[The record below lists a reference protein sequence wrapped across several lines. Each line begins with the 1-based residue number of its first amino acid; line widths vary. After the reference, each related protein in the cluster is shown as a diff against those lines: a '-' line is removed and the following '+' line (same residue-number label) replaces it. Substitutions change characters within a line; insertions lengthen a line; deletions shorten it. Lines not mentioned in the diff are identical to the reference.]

1 MIHMKE
7 VSKKLGYN
15 LVVMGNEE
23 AIVTGGYTGDLLSDV
38 MGNGEEGEILI
49 TIQAH
54 KNTIAVASLLGLSGI
69 IICNNRDISQD
80 MKEAAKEQGIT
91 IFSTSD
97 TQYKASIHLA
107 SILG

>member
-1 MIHMKE
+1 MIHMLD

-15 LVVMGNEE
+15 IIVMGNEH

-38 MGNGEEGEILI
+38 MGNGQEGEILI

-69 IICNNRDISQD
+69 IICNNRDISED
-80 MKEAAKEQGIT
+80 MKTAAKEQGIT
-91 IFSTSD
+91 LFATSD
-97 TQYKASIHLA
+97 TQYKASITLA